1 MTSTPTFAH
10 SSLLVAVGGGFGAW
24 LRHLTGRAWLAL
36 AGPASA
42 SAFPW
47 ATLTCNLAGSLAMG
61 LLVGWLARHGTG
73 GESTRLLLGVGV
85 LGGYTTFSSFSL
97 EAVMM
102 LERRAYGTFAAYVAG
117 SVTISILALMLGLFL
132 MRKVVP

>member
-36 AGPASA
+36 AGPATA

-73 GESTRLLLGVGV
+73 GQGVRLLLGVGV
-85 LGGYTTFSSFSL
+85 LGGYTTFSSFTMEIVL
-97 EAVMM
+97 
-102 LERRAYGTFAAYVAG
+102 LIERGALGLALGYVAL
-117 SVTISILALMLGLFL
+117 SVAAGIAALFVGLWL
-132 MRKVVP
+132 MRGALA